1 MCTAASSRYAL
12 ASRSGSQV
20 SPHADL
26 LRDSSLLFSGLD
38 IADLEALLALANQ
51 RSCKAR
57 KIVCRKG
64 EPGHELFIVLTGKL
78 KVCTTSTFG
87 KEAILGLIED
97 GEIFGEM
104 ALIDG
109 QERSANVIAVQDTQL
124 LVILRK
130 DFLPFLETHPK
141 ACMGLLMAMTQRLR
155 KMDVL
160 VEDLRFL
167 DLKDRLAKTLA
178 RLAREHGRTEA
189 GGGIRI
195 DFKISQEELGSLVG
209 ATRENVNKL
218 IRVWVEEGV
227 LETSQSRL
235 IVRQPDRLCPQS

>member
-1 MCTAASSRYAL
+1 
-12 ASRSGSQV
+12 
-20 SPHADL
+20 
-26 LRDSSLLFSGLD
+26 
-38 IADLEALLALANQ
+38 
-51 RSCKAR
+51 
-57 KIVCRKG
+57 
-64 EPGHELFIVLTGKL
+64 
-78 KVCTTSTFG
+78 
-87 KEAILGLIED
+87 
-97 GEIFGEM
+97 M